1 MWVGEWALSRHPPL
15 LHYSWLFNDD
25 INLCFPSFLFPSMV
39 DVCGE
44 CVFRLL
50 LSQCF
55 ASDPK
60 SCMYIYM
67 GIVSARMNINTPA
80 NTPHILIRGGD
91 LYPDIYVCIDRYEYL
106 CIYVN
111 GTVQQFIISHYF
123 GHFLSHEQL
132 VSREYLLYMKFNRWS
147 STKHDKH
154 RYSAGSLMDV

>member
-1 MWVGEWALSRHPPL
+1 VWVGAFSCRPPL
-15 LHYSWLFNDD
+15 LQYSWLFNDD

-106 CIYVN
+106 CIYVCKWN
-111 GTVQQFIISHYF
+111 SLAIYYFPLFWAFPFPRTVGQSRIFAVYEVQQMLH
-123 GHFLSHEQL
+123 
-132 VSREYLLYMKFNRWS
+132 
-147 STKHDKH
+147 KHDEH
-154 RYSAGSLMDV
+154 RYSVGSLMDV